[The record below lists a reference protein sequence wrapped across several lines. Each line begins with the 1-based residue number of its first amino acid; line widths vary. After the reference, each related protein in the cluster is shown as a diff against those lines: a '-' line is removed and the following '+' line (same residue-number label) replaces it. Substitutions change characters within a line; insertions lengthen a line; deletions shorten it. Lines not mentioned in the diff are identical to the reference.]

1 MTTIVTNPIPLVYL
15 QTHGC
20 KLNQADTAQLSAQF
34 LDSGFQI
41 TDSIDN
47 ADVYLINTCTVT
59 HVADK
64 KARQAIRSAR
74 RKRPDCKIIVTGC
87 YAERSSK
94 DLQKFS
100 EIDLVIGNKEKPK
113 IVGLLKEM
121 LGHDL
126 AACTTGSDFS
136 EVLTPRIS
144 RTRGMVKIQEGCDQ
158 VCAYCIVPKVRGR
171 ERSIYPEIIIKQIN
185 DFVGNGYK
193 EIVLTGTQLGSYGF
207 EFGDCDLTM
216 LLERILSETDLQR
229 LRVSS
234 LQPQEINQKI
244 LSIWNDE
251 RVCPHFHLPLQSGS
265 DSVLERMRR
274 RYTSKDYLTATQMI
288 RSQIP
293 NNSITADVIVGF
305 PGETENDFN
314 DTFDLCNEINF
325 SSLHVFP
332 FSVRPGTSAQYFD
345 LQVAPDVK
353 AKRMKRLI
361 NLSIDKRRLFRD
373 TLIGKER
380 LVLWEECS
388 EIGSRLKWSGL
399 TEDYLRVECFSDNRL
414 HNQISKVKILSL
426 NGEKLLVEILN
437 SSKES

>member
-1 MTTIVTNPIPLVYL
+1 
-15 QTHGC
+15 
-20 KLNQADTAQLSAQF
+20 
-34 LDSGFQI
+34 
-41 TDSIDN
+41 
-47 ADVYLINTCTVT
+47 
-59 HVADK
+59 
-64 KARQAIRSAR
+64 
-74 RKRPDCKIIVTGC
+74 
-87 YAERSSK
+87 
-94 DLQKFS
+94 
-100 EIDLVIGNKEKPK
+100 
-113 IVGLLKEM
+113 
-121 LGHDL
+121 
-126 AACTTGSDFS
+126 
-136 EVLTPRIS
+136 
-144 RTRGMVKIQEGCDQ
+144 
-158 VCAYCIVPKVRGR
+158 
-171 ERSIYPEIIIKQIN
+171 
-185 DFVGNGYK
+185 
-193 EIVLTGTQLGSYGF
+193 
-207 EFGDCDLTM
+207 
-216 LLERILSETDLQR
+216 
-229 LRVSS
+229 
-234 LQPQEINQKI
+234 
-244 LSIWNDE
+244 
-251 RVCPHFHLPLQSGS
+251 
-265 DSVLERMRR
+265 
-274 RYTSKDYLTATQMI
+274 MI

-332 FSVRPGTSAQYFD
+332 YSVRPGTSAQYFD